1 MTAFSPGDLIISDRY
16 GPGKVTALSGRPGY
30 VLASFGETI
39 DNQYNAETGRRCAV
53 YGSDTIVKREAEHA
67 DNL

>member
-1 MTAFSPGDLIISDRY
+1 MPNFNPGDLVASDRY
-16 GPGKVTALSGRPGY
+16 GNGKVTGPSARIGY

-39 DNQYNAETGRRCAV
+39 DNQYNAETGRRFGAC
-53 YGSDTIVKREAEHA
+53 GTDTIVKREAEHA